1 MSELIT
7 QNHQPMMGS
16 QEIAKLTSKKHT
28 HVIRDI
34 WVMLEQL
41 YSIKKDEPNLGHY
54 KNQEI
59 TLIEGVIAV
68 IDSRGYV
75 SEIKLDRRHTEILI
89 SGYDVI
95 RRAAIIDR
103 WHALETG
110 RAKPAAA
117 QPVLSKM
124 EILQMAMESEA
135 GRIAEKERADIAER
149 TKSQISRSREA
160 SALGKLSAAARQ
172 NRQLSERLGESTKHA
187 TITAVQNATGIKHSP
202 YPMRKWCKERG
213 IEVEIVPDPRFG
225 SVKSWP
231 AEAWLEIHDVDLKK
245 LFGSK

>member
-7 QNHQPMMGS
+7 QNHQPMMNS
-16 QEIAKLTSKKHT
+16 REIAELTEKEHR
-28 HVIRDI
+28 HVVRDI
-34 WVMLEQL
+34 EKMLTDLGL
-41 YSIKKDEPNLGHY
+41 YCPKMDINDFKGFFINR
-54 KNQEI
+54 
-59 TLIEGVIAV
+59 GVY
-68 IDSRGYV
+68 RG
-75 SEIKLDRRHTEILI
+75 R
-89 SGYDVI
+89 DVI
-95 RRAAIIDR
+95 ESIDLDQDLTVTLTMGYKVQLRHKIAKR
-103 WHALETG
+103 WRELET
-110 RAKPAAA
+110 RLMQPITTP
-117 QPVLSKM
+117 PVLSKM

-160 SALGKLSAAARQ
+160 SALGKLSAATRQ
-172 NRQLSERLGESTKHA
+172 NRQLSERLGESVKHA

>member
-68 IDSRGYV
+68 IDSRSYI

-89 SGYDVI
+89 SGYDVV

-110 RAKPAAA
+110 QAKPAAT

-160 SALGKLSAAARQ
+160 SALGKLSAATRQ
-172 NRQLSERLGESTKHA
+172 NRQLSERLGESVKHA